1 MSFQGKICFYGLH
14 TLGIPM
20 LRSTRR
26 NKKRNGFVE
35 MDFIRYGMADGKRI
49 HTGSSH
55 LPDRNQD
62 ILERLMKDGN
72 IYYCNDNFYSS
83 GRSSIF
89 RYKEQGG
96 RQKFLRMRRKLRRR
110 VSGLQGPYSPA
121 FREIIKNL
129 LSLKSLLI
137 SSLLRSPHS
146 PQAAS

>member
-1 MSFQGKICFYGLH
+1 
-14 TLGIPM
+14 M

-110 VSGLQGPYSPA
+110 VSRMQ
-121 FREIIKNL
+121 EQCKKNL
-129 LSLKSLLI
+129 PIKGIGQMDNSRQVIFDRYSSSGTTTIKGTLKDKTFGVGSILSFV
-137 SSLLRSPHS
+137 
-146 PQAAS
+146 